1 MDRFRRF
8 IASIAFRII
17 ALALPLWGLGGFG
30 RAQINTDRMMNIAR
44 NALAYDDYVL
54 SISYFNLV
62 INYRPHLYEPYFYR
76 GVAKFYLDDYSG
88 TVLDCTEAIRRNPYF
103 PNTYELRG
111 LAYINLERFPE
122 AISDYRTAT

>member
-62 INYRPHLYEPYFYR
+62 IN
-76 GVAKFYLDDYSG
+76 
-88 TVLDCTEAIRRNPYF
+88 
-103 PNTYELRG
+103 
-111 LAYINLERFPE
+111 
-122 AISDYRTAT
+122 